1 MRISGLSGSG
11 LDIDSI
17 VSETMEPYKQKVNNK
32 QKELKLLE
40 LKQSMYQDI
49 IESGQNFYE
58 KYLKA
63 TSPNS
68 LGNPS
73 TYATLV
79 FSSNN
84 DAVSVEGLSSAE
96 KDNYTVSVKQLAQT
110 ATKSFGPDTLKEG
123 NTITLTVGDKTETFT
138 LKGSD
143 QSEIA
148 RNLNSDMSN
157 KGFKVEAK
165 YSDFTNNGEGGI
177 KISSTTTGE
186 ESSFKLKVGDG
197 EEETVKGKN
206 AIVDI
211 TNGAGET
218 KHYTGAS
225 NTVTLDNVKFTF
237 NKVTIDST
245 TGYDNKADITCKNDI
260 SSLKETIVN
269 FVNDYNKLIEDY
281 NTKLS
286 EKRDRSYMPLLED
299 EEKSMT
305 ESQVEAWYKKVKTG
319 VFRNDTDL
327 SRIVS
332 SMKSAMQTMMSDTGL
347 KLEDI
352 GITPVNDYKTKN
364 GTLKIDDKK
373 LTDALENNLEGV
385 KELFTSPEKTT
396 TLPNGATYQSGGVIT
411 SLSSTFQTEFVL
423 SSKSLLIQKA
433 GTKSFSVSSTITKQ
447 ISEQQKVIDNM
458 NEALTTRE
466 NNLYTKY
473 SKLETALSNL
483 YSQQNWLMQQ
493 LG

>member
-1 MRISGLSGSG
+1 
-11 LDIDSI
+11 
-17 VSETMEPYKQKVNNK
+17 
-32 QKELKLLE
+32 
-40 LKQSMYQDI
+40 
-49 IESGQNFYE
+49 
-58 KYLKA
+58 
-63 TSPNS
+63 
-68 LGNPS
+68 
-73 TYATLV
+73 
-79 FSSNN
+79 
-84 DAVSVEGLSSAE
+84 
-96 KDNYTVSVKQLAQT
+96 
-110 ATKSFGPDTLKEG
+110 
-123 NTITLTVGDKTETFT
+123 
-138 LKGSD
+138 
-143 QSEIA
+143 
-148 RNLNSDMSN
+148 
-157 KGFKVEAK
+157 
-165 YSDFTNNGEGGI
+165 
-177 KISSTTTGE
+177 
-186 ESSFKLKVGDG
+186 
-197 EEETVKGKN
+197 
-206 AIVDI
+206 
-211 TNGAGET
+211 
-218 KHYTGAS
+218 
-225 NTVTLDNVKFTF
+225 
-237 NKVTIDST
+237 
-245 TGYDNKADITCKNDI
+245 
-260 SSLKETIVN
+260 
-269 FVNDYNKLIEDY
+269 
-281 NTKLS
+281 
-286 EKRDRSYMPLLED
+286 MPLLED

-423 SSKSLLIQKA
+423 SSKSSLIQKA